1 MTWVDLT
8 PVMSIFRKDKREDTE
23 TEEKPLKIKVGIRV
37 VHPEAKRLLAPQ
49 EARKDSPQR
58 FLEEHGPA
66 NTLRLNL

>member
-8 PVMSIFRKDKREDTE
+8 LVMSLRKDEREDTE

-37 VHPEAKRLLAPQ
+37 MHPQAKRLLAPQ

-58 FLEEHGPA
+58 F
-66 NTLRLNL
+66 

>member
-1 MTWVDLT
+1 MDLT
-8 PVMSIFRKDKREDTE
+8 PVMGIFRKDKREDTE

>member
-1 MTWVDLT
+1 MDLT
-8 PVMSIFRKDKREDTE
+8 PVMSISRKDEREDTE

-37 VHPEAKRLLAPQ
+37 MHPQAKRLLAPQ
-49 EARKDSPQR
+49 ETRKDSPQK